1 MSGGTERRGPARWS
15 EAGQGD
21 GARRAGGT
29 ERGGRWGMERGGPGG
44 WSEAVAAVGRAEG
57 GVMHREPQV
66 DYPSKFDGLNT
77 VTIRSMLEDVT
88 CECALLCE
96 ASVEGGWGA
105 RGLARKALP

>member
-1 MSGGTERRGPARWS
+1 M
-15 EAGQGD
+15 
-21 GARRAGGT
+21 
-29 ERGGRWGMERGGPGG
+29 
-44 WSEAVAAVGRAEG
+44 AAVGRAEG

-96 ASVEGGWGA
+96 ASVEGGMGRPRAGA
-105 RGLARKALP
+105 QGTPVKAQYMGIMI